1 MGKKLNPSALL
12 KAKATSRKPKPRMT
26 YKLLLRFTQEQHEK
40 IKADAKALGQRK
52 TAFCRSR
59 ILGYKPRDRSPAHE
73 ALRRAVIANANNIN
87 QIAHKL
93 NSDGVDEKIIAEVEG
108 MLAWFRQL
116 KSLINEE

>member
-1 MGKKLNPSALL
+1 MGKKFNPSTLL

-40 IKADAKALGQRK
+40 IEADAKSLGQRK

-87 QIAHKL
+87 QIAHHM
-93 NSDGVDEKIIAEVEG
+93 NTYGVSKDTLAEVEE
-108 MLAWFRQL
+108 MLIWFRQI
-116 KSLINEE
+116 KSLINNE